1 MALSPRT
8 APIPEQFELVMPDTP
23 QNAKHDTV
31 VMPRE
36 RRSKSVRLSICIAT
50 ALLLCAC
57 ASTKVGPG
65 EYRVKAGDTLTSIAR
80 ANKQSVHALMRL
92 NNLTNPNVIEV
103 GKVLKVG
110 STSVASSTS
119 GSPAASSPPV
129 SRRPA
134 PSGPTASS
142 IALAWPAD
150 GKVVRSFNGNS
161 SKGIDIANSVGT
173 PVIAAATGTVA
184 YVGDALRNYGNLVI
198 VRHTGNF
205 MTIYAHNR
213 RLLVKEGQAVKQGDR
228 ISEMG
233 AQANGKGALYFEV
246 RAGSQPVDPMRFLP
260 SR

>member
-1 MALSPRT
+1 
-8 APIPEQFELVMPDTP
+8 MPDTP
-23 QNAKHDTV
+23 QHANHHAV
-31 VMPRE
+31 AMPHM
-36 RRSKSVRLSICIAT
+36 RRSKSVRLSICVAT
-50 ALLLCAC
+50 ALLMCAC
-57 ASTKVGPG
+57 ASTTKVGPG

-80 ANKQSVHALMRL
+80 ANNQSVSNLMRL

-103 GKVLKVG
+103 GQVLKVG
-110 STSVASSTS
+110 SGAQASSSSS
-119 GSPAASSPPV
+119 GPAATPSRPV
-129 SRRPA
+129 SRPPA

-161 SKGIDIANSVGT
+161 SKGIDIANSAGT
-173 PVIAAATGTVA
+173 PVTAAAAGTVA
-184 YVGDALRNYGNLVI
+184 YAGDALRNYGNLVI

-213 RLLVKEGQAVKQGDR
+213 RLLVKEGQTVKQGDR

-233 AQANGKGALYFEV
+233 AQANGQTALYFEV
-246 RAGSQPVDPMRFLP
+246 RAGSQPVDPTRFLP

>member
-1 MALSPRT
+1 
-8 APIPEQFELVMPDTP
+8 MPDTP
-23 QNAKHDTV
+23 KNAKHDAV

-36 RRSKSVRLSICIAT
+36 RRSRSVRLGICVAT

-57 ASTKVGPG
+57 ASTTKVGPG

-80 ANKQSVHALMRL
+80 ANKQTVNALMRL

-103 GKVLKVG
+103 GQVLKVG
-110 STSVASSTS
+110 SGPVASSTS
-119 GSPAASSPPV
+119 STPASSPPV
-129 SRRPA
+129 SRPPA

-161 SKGIDIANSVGT
+161 SKGIDIANNAGT
-173 PVIAAATGTVA
+173 PITAAAAGTVA

-198 VRHTGNF
+198 VRHSGNF

-213 RLLVKEGQAVKQGDR
+213 KLLVKEGQTVKQGDR

-233 AQANGKGALYFEV
+233 AQANGQAALYFEV

>member
-1 MALSPRT
+1 M
-8 APIPEQFELVMPDTP
+8 PETP
-23 QNAKHDTV
+23 ANAQHTLIATPPKQ
-31 VMPRE
+31 
-36 RRSKSVRLSICIAT
+36 RSKPMRLSVCVAT

-80 ANKQSVHALMRL
+80 ANNQSVSALMRM
-92 NNLTNPNVIEV
+92 NGLTNPNVIEV
-103 GKVLKVG
+103 DQILKVASG
-110 STSVASSTS
+110 PASSTS
-119 GSPAASSPPV
+119 SPTDASPASAPV
-129 SRRPA
+129 SRPPA
-134 PSGPTASS
+134 PRGPTAAS

-161 SKGIDIANSVGT
+161 SKGIDIANSLGT
-173 PVIAAATGTVA
+173 PVTAAAAGTVA

-198 VRHTGNF
+198 VRHSGNY

-213 RLLVKEGQAVKQGDR
+213 KLLVKEGQAVKQGDR

-233 AQANGKGALYFEV
+233 AQANGQAALYFEV